1 MQISKPGLG
10 TRSSKYPGRAV
21 GYPGGPA
28 GGPAG
33 GPGWLELEEGEHGGV
48 VAGRSAGSPTARWER
63 VGMLV

>member
-28 GGPAG
+28 GGP
-33 GPGWLELEEGEHGGV
+33 GWLELEEGEHGGV
-48 VAGRSAGSPTARWER
+48 GAGRSAGSPTARWER
-63 VGMLV
+63 VWMLV

>member
-10 TRSSKYPGRAV
+10 TRNSKYPGRAV
-21 GYPGGPA
+21 GYPGA
-28 GGPAG
+28 LEDQRG

-48 VAGRSAGSPTARWER
+48 GAGRSAGSPTARWER